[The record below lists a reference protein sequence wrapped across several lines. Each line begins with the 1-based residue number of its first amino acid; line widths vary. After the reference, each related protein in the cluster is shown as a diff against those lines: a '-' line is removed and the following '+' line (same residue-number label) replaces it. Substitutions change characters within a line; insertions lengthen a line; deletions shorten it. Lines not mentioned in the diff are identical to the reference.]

1 MYLIQTIISFFRDKQ
16 YRDLI
21 FTAGIIIGI
30 GTVVYHYLEGWT
42 WFDSLYFSVI
52 TLSTVGYGDISPQT
66 TGGKAFTMVYVI
78 VGIGIILSFVNAFYA
93 HYVKVLEQELE
104 KRSNKK
110 KQKKT

>member
-1 MYLIQTIISFFRDKQ
+1 M
-16 YRDLI
+16 
-21 FTAGIIIGI
+21 
-30 GTVVYHYLEGWT
+30 YHYLEGWT

-66 TGGKAFTMVYVI
+66 TGGKTFTMVYVI

-93 HYVKVLEQELE
+93 HYAQVLEQELE